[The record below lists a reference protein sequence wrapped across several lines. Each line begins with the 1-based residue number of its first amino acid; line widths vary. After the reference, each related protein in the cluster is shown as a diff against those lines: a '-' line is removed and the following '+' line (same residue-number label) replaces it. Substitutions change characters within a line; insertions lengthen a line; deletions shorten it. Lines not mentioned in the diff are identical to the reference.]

1 MGGVLALLS
10 AMPADNSITHEGDT
24 VVVNTRTI
32 AKAVEGYNGNTPV
45 KIFIKKDKIVKV
57 EAQKNNETPQYFARA
72 KAVLKK
78 FEGKD
83 VSKVKSLKV
92 DGVTGA
98 TLSSDA
104 LIQNVKKGV
113 AYYQENK

>member
-10 AMPADNSITHEGDT
+10 AMPADTSITHEGDT
-24 VVVNTRTI
+24 VVVNTRTL
-32 AKAVEGYNGNTPV
+32 AKGVEGYNGNTPV
-45 KIFIKKDKIVKV
+45 KIYIKKDKIVKV

-83 VSKVKSLKV
+83 VSKVKSMKV

-98 TLSSDA
+98 TISSDA